1 MIGSLIGTA
10 AFYVFATVLIASA
23 AMVITSK
30 NPVYSVLFLV
40 LAFFNAAGLFLL
52 AGAEFLALILVI
64 VYVGAVAVLFMFVVM
79 MLDVNFAELR
89 SGFQRYAPV
98 GAAVGV
104 VLLVELGFA
113 YGGWKVSDAA
123 PSLLASPTPVGVSNT
138 EAIGEVLYTDYLLLF
153 QLAGVILLVAMI
165 GAIALTLRDKRTSR
179 KQNIQKQIDRQVE
192 DTLVIVSAKLGEGVP
207 TSDIK
212 RPLPPKMK
220 AGHGD
225 HGDDDHGH
233 DEHEPAHAQGDH

>member
-1 MIGSLIGTA
+1 
-10 AFYVFATVLIASA
+10 
-23 AMVITSK
+23 
-30 NPVYSVLFLV
+30 
-40 LAFFNAAGLFLL
+40 
-52 AGAEFLALILVI
+52 
-64 VYVGAVAVLFMFVVM
+64 VVM